1 MNKPSIILANQN
13 MRVDEEK
20 GGMGQNFDPKKYVT
34 KTKDQEDAHITDKE
48 LRGEPPL
55 EDILMTRT
63 LWPEQ

>member
-34 KTKDQEDAHITDKE
+34 KTKD
-48 LRGEPPL
+48 
-55 EDILMTRT
+55 
-63 LWPEQ
+63 